1 MRSSA
6 PVQAFVV
13 NLDQSSER
21 LQAITQQASA
31 VGLNLTRVPG
41 VLGRAVDPQAE
52 PAVDPTGYAMCH
64 GRRINLNEVGC
75 YLSHLKALQAFLDS
89 GAPYGLILED
99 DAGLPPGYLE
109 LIDALIWKNAAWDI
123 VKLSAFHSGT
133 PLAIEPLGNGFVLS
147 IALSRHMNAN
157 NVLYSRG
164 AAQTMLRC
172 LVPMRLPFDHA
183 LERAW
188 LFGLRLRVVDP
199 SPCPP
204 DTGHA
209 STIADNRRYHLIWY
223 KRLPCMVF
231 RLVTELSR
239 LGFGLAHYLRY
250 KLIKV

>member
-109 LIDALIWKNAAWDI
+109 LIDALISKNAAWDI

-133 PLAIEPLGNGFVLS
+133 PLAIEPLGNGIRLVYCTVPAHECKQRAVF
-147 IALSRHMNAN
+147 AR
-157 NVLYSRG
+157 RG
-164 AAQTMLRC
+164 AN
-172 LVPMRLPFDHA
+172 HA
-183 LERAW
+183 A
-188 LFGLRLRVVDP
+188 LFGAYAVAL
-199 SPCPP
+199 
-204 DTGHA
+204 
-209 STIADNRRYHLIWY
+209 
-223 KRLPCMVF
+223 
-231 RLVTELSR
+231 
-239 LGFGLAHYLRY
+239 
-250 KLIKV
+250 